1 MGRLTPAGGSNLQ
14 LSSFLPVGQAAGGG
28 GLSEAS
34 LKAYE
39 DMNQFLSA
47 FIERVS
53 YPALHTMSLQLLLLL
68 HY

>member
-1 MGRLTPAGGSNLQ
+1 MGRLPPAEYVAMPVITLC
-14 LSSFLPVGQAAGGG
+14 PVGQATGAG

-39 DMNQFLSA
+39 ELNQFLSA

-53 YPALHTMSLQLLLLL
+53 QLALCNVLAVLAR
-68 HY
+68 